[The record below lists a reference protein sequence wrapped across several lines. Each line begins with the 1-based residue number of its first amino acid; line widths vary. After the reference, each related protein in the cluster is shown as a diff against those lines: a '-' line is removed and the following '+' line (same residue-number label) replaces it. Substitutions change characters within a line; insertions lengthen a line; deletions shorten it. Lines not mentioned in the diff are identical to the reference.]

1 MRAVRLN
8 SPRARGFLWDML
20 TFEKLLTGPITH
32 LIYWAGLAIVV
43 IIGFGVVGGAIG
55 LMIRDF
61 SISGVALG
69 IATFVVGILVTA
81 ALAMLWRGLCEFYLA
96 VFQIAEDL
104 RALRA
109 SSESQ
114 APTIRRVPPGDAL

>member
-1 MRAVRLN
+1 
-8 SPRARGFLWDML
+8 ML

-32 LIYWAGLAIVV
+32 LIYWAGLAIVM

-55 LMIRDF
+55 LVIRDF

-69 IATFVVGILVTA
+69 IATFVVGLLVTA
-81 ALAMLWRGLCEFYLA
+81 ALAMLWRGMCEFYLA

-104 RALRA
+104 RALRL
-109 SSESQ
+109 SSEDQ
-114 APTIRRVPPGDAL
+114 AATIRRVPPGDAL